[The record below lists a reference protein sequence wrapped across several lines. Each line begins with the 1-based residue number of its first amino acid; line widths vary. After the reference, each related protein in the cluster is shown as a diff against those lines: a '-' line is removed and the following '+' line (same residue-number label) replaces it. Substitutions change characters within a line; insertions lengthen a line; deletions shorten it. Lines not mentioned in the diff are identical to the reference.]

1 MAVLGYK
8 ARWKLISVRWKTTV
22 ILTQDRCTVWAKQTM
37 VLETISDAAGNSKV
51 TWVIWNV
58 VLVLLEIVLVSV

>member
-1 MAVLGYK
+1 MAVLDYK

-37 VLETISDAAGNSKV
+37 VLKTILDAAGNSKV
-51 TWVIWNV
+51 MWVIWNV
-58 VLVLLEIVLVSV
+58 ILVLLEIVLVSV